1 MPSHPEHPPEW
12 IDAAPVRVEQRI
24 EIDAPVEAVWARI
37 ADHETWPE
45 WFAALDRVEVVGRG
59 SGVGGGRRVTA
70 ARLPVDEVF
79 TAWDENEH
87 FAFAI
92 VRSKLP
98 ILQAMAESV
107 RLEETDNGGCRV
119 IYVQGLE
126 ARRGFG
132 RVLGAVSRRLDRD
145 LKAGLDAL
153 KQTVESTN

>member
-87 FAFAI
+87 CAFAI

>member
-12 IDAAPVRVEQRI
+12 IDAAPIRVEQRVD
-24 EIDAPVEAVWARI
+24 IDAPVEAVWARI

-45 WFAALDRVEVVGRG
+45 WFTALDRVEVLGQG

-70 ARLPVDEVF
+70 ARLPIDEVF

-98 ILQAMAESV
+98 IVQAMAESV
-107 RLEETDNGGCRV
+107 RLESIDGGGCRV
-119 IYVQGLE
+119 TYTQGLE

-132 RVLGAVSRRLDRD
+132 RVLGAASKRLERD
-145 LKAGLDAL
+145 LGAGLAGL
-153 KQTVESTN
+153 KQQVEASV

>member
-1 MPSHPEHPPEW
+1 MPSHPEHQPEW
-12 IDAAPVRVEQRI
+12 IDAAPIRVERRV
-24 EIDAPVEAVWARI
+24 EIDAPVDAVWARI

-45 WFAALDRVEVVGRG
+45 WFASLDRVEVVGSG
-59 SGVGGGRRVTA
+59 AGVGGGRRVTA
-70 ARLPVDEVF
+70 ARLPIDEVF

-107 RLEETDNGGCRV
+107 RLESVGEGRSRV
-119 IYVQGLE
+119 SYAIGLE

-132 RVLGAVSRRLDRD
+132 RVLRAVSKRLDRD
-145 LKAGLDAL
+145 LGNALGAL
-153 KQTVESTN
+153 KQQVEAG

>member
-1 MPSHPEHPPEW
+1 M
-12 IDAAPVRVEQRI
+12 
-24 EIDAPVEAVWARI
+24 
-37 ADHETWPE
+37 
-45 WFAALDRVEVVGRG
+45 
-59 SGVGGGRRVTA
+59 TA